1 MSFSSDVKDELA
13 GIYPKARH
21 CKIAELAGIM
31 GIAGEEGDVISL
43 QSEKDILQRKF
54 FTLLLKAFNIEKGLF
69 PAAPGSGRKK
79 SYRIVLDDEKKV
91 QDVEAAIRH
100 PMLLSMECCRRSF
113 LRGAFLAGGSI
124 SDPKKYY
131 HFEIVCSNLAF
142 AETVQNVI
150 NSLGYEYEA
159 KTVKRKNTY
168 VVYLK
173 EGEQIVQILGEMG
186 AVKSLMNLVNVRI
199 VREVRG
205 NVNRRVNCET
215 ANLNRTAVTA
225 VRQIEDIR
233 YIKEH
238 LGFGI
243 LAPPL
248 RQMAEVRLRFPE
260 ASLKELGEAMDP
272 VLGKSGV
279 NHRLR
284 KLSEIADKLREEKIQ
299 GKSSD
304 PGGEVL

>member
-1 MSFSSDVKDELA
+1 MSFSRDVKDELA
-13 GIYPKARH
+13 GIYPRARH

-43 QSEKDILQRKF
+43 QSENDILQRKF
-54 FTLLLKAFNIEKGLF
+54 FTLLLKAFNIEKGLC
-69 PAAPGSGRKK
+69 PTASGSGRK
-79 SYRIVLDDEKKV
+79 SMYRMTLDDTKKV
-91 QDVEAAIRH
+91 QDVKAAIRH

-124 SDPKKYY
+124 SDPEKYY
-131 HFEIVCSNLAF
+131 HFEIVCGNAEF
-142 AETVQNVI
+142 AQTVQDVM
-150 NSLGYEYEA
+150 NSLGFEA
-159 KTVKRKNTY
+159 KTVKRKNAF

-186 AVKSLMNLVNVRI
+186 AGKSLMRLVNVRI
-199 VREVRG
+199 VRDFRG
-205 NVNRRVNCET
+205 KINRQVNCET

-225 VRQIEDIR
+225 VRQIEDIQ
-233 YIKEH
+233 YIGEH
-238 LGFGI
+238 LGFGK

-248 RQMAEVRLRFPE
+248 RQMAEVRLQFPE

-284 KLSEIADKLREEKIQ
+284 KLSEIADKLREEK
-299 GKSSD
+299 
-304 PGGEVL
+304 V